1 MPFPRPRGS
10 GLHGSVCEFAVMAHL
25 PVSGIIHNLSGL
37 LSVKAVSLEAQS
49 SPFCELRLLG
59 ADLPSCRSLVSI
71 QDSLPLQTSGQQI
84 SWLAACAGKWFK
96 MGINH
101 GFWRLWGFKWC
112 SSLKNF
118 GHYEISKRKSHL
130 WRVNPKW
137 WCSHSKNFCA
147 V

>member
-1 MPFPRPRGS
+1 MPFPRPRAS

-25 PVSGIIHNLSGL
+25 PVSDIIHNSSGL
-37 LSVKAVSLEAQS
+37 LSVSFEAQS
-49 SPFCELRLLG
+49 SPFCEFWLLG
-59 ADLPSCRSLVSI
+59 VDLPSCRSLVSI
-71 QDSLPLQTSGQQI
+71 QDNLPLQTSRQQI

-101 GFWRLWGFKWC
+101 VFWRLWGFKWC
-112 SSLKNF
+112 SSLNKPWSLGDF
-118 GHYEISKRKSHL
+118 QEEISSVTCK
-130 WRVNPKW
+130 PKW